1 MKAGRLLQPS
11 SLGGERDLVRAPEA
25 VGGPVPPLHFAA
37 AALLAGAAAGGA
49 EPPLISCATPT
60 VGLWKLGGGSVLRSL
75 SHPERSS
82 RSPAVAAEQMQ

>member
-1 MKAGRLLQPS
+1 M
-11 SLGGERDLVRAPEA
+11 
-25 VGGPVPPLHFAA
+25 PPLHFAA
-37 AALLAGAAAGGA
+37 AALLAGVAAGVA

-82 RSPAVAAEQMQ
+82 SPAVAGSTAPVEPMEGRRR